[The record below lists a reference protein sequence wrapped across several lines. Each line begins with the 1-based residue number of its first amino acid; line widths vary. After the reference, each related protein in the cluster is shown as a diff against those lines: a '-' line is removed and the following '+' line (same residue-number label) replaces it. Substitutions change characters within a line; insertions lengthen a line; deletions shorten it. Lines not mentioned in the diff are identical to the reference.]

1 MESPKIDS
9 AELLLK
15 NIELYNTLKSLVFCS
30 DNTCTFHNN
39 SKMKIL
45 LYEIEDGI
53 FSLNKNMLTKNEYD
67 KIINQLRAVYK
78 GNRRTREDLYL
89 PPTTEQETVVQK
101 YKNPIL
107 TTSEPIVKPESPKF
121 PFTASTFQT
130 TINAITSGRIK
141 WSVYNEQRRADFQNY
156 FKQKYGYDFAPT
168 NDEDAKNILLI
179 RTDKDKTQGGKNK
192 KSKKM
197 RIRKLKKSQRK

>member
-15 NIELYNTLKSLVFCS
+15 NIELYNTIKSLVFCMDKECAFN
-30 DNTCTFHNN
+30 DNQDI
-39 SKMKIL
+39 KIL
-45 LYEIEDGI
+45 LAELEAGI
-53 FSLNKNMLTKNEYD
+53 FSLNNNMCTQSKINDIQNKLRIAYD
-67 KIINQLRAVYK
+67 KVSNARLSYMMFGKTNRQLAVAQ
-78 GNRRTREDLYL
+78 
-89 PPTTEQETVVQK
+89 PVEQPAIMASKV
-101 YKNPIL
+101 
-107 TTSEPIVKPESPKF
+107 ESPKF

-141 WSVYNEQRRADFQNY
+141 WSGYNEQRRTDFQNY

-179 RTDKDKTQGGKNK
+179 RVDKDKTQGGKNK